1 MTDSSTREDRI
12 AKGCLTLVFYGVI
25 ALVFLGMWVGNNSD
39 SGSSSRSPDL
49 AWDTYNVT
57 LDVRDDGSI
66 HVTEYQE
73 IEFNGTYR
81 AGFAEIP
88 MERIE
93 SIDNVSISL
102 ERGVERDSGTSR
114 QIEPQGQMVQAREVP
129 WNAFNDEPNTFRARE
144 EGGLYVIDY
153 AFDPVSRF
161 NLDYANSTR
170 TVVIEYDAH
179 GVIRDYPDAEEPW
192 QQFHWMAIAPETSS
206 IAPFGWATVTI
217 NLPAGVS
224 DEEWVVPPEPT
235 TKAGDKFTWTR
246 SSLGDGDAFDVQ
258 AAFPAITDATA
269 PEWQPAADA
278 RDASI
283 EQREVRQNAG
293 QLMLLLAGV
302 GIAVIG
308 GLTLVY

>member
-1 MTDSSTREDRI
+1 
-12 AKGCLTLVFYGVI
+12 
-25 ALVFLGMWVGNNSD
+25 
-39 SGSSSRSPDL
+39 
-49 AWDTYNVT
+49 
-57 LDVRDDGSI
+57 
-66 HVTEYQE
+66 
-73 IEFNGTYR
+73 
-81 AGFAEIP
+81 
-88 MERIE
+88 
-93 SIDNVSISL
+93 
-102 ERGVERDSGTSR
+102 DSGTSR

-206 IAPFGWATVTI
+206 IAPIRESTVTI
-217 NLPAGVS
+217 NLPASVS
-224 DEEWVVPPEPT
+224 DEELVVAPEPT
-235 TKAGDKFTWTR
+235 TKTGDKITWTR

-283 EQREVRQNAG
+283 EQREVRQKAC

-308 GLTLVY
+308 GLTLVYAWFRSIREPKVGPVYDRLTEPPGDMPAVLVGSLLDEQVDPRDIAAGVLDLDRQGVITITEAP